1 MMLRNKLLLP
11 NKRKRDRL
19 LLSPR
24 ARRLSSRMRRVAT
37 KVVTRRASRRSMTV
51 LRLPVLL
58 VESAVEA
65 EAVAVVAA
73 VMESAAV
80 VAKAAKVAV
89 AVVVVTAVMA
99 SAAVAAKVAAEA
111 VAVVTEKA
119 VAVVAVKVAAVAV
132 AVVVPELPRLQAK
145 ARLRLKELSVA
156 DSANVS
162 KERLVR
168 KLILSIDRMEPAELD
183 AASAKAVVEE
193 AEIDLAETMP
203 LPLVRSRSSRMLPL
217 PPKRRPRR
225 LLALSLRSLRKKLA
239 SLLMTTSF
247 SSRPN
252 PRVCLL
258 KLMEESTRRSLIKFK
273 EEVATRSVFL
283 AVTPT

>member
-1 MMLRNKLLLP
+1 MP
-11 NKRKRDRL
+11 
-19 LLSPR
+19 
-24 ARRLSSRMRRVAT
+24 
-37 KVVTRRASRRSMTV
+37 
-51 LRLPVLL
+51 
-58 VESAVEA
+58 AVGTA
-65 EAVAVVAA
+65 KAVV
-73 VMESAAV
+73 
-80 VAKAAKVAV
+80 
-89 AVVVVTAVMA
+89 
-99 SAAVAAKVAAEA
+99 
-111 VAVVTEKA
+111 
-119 VAVVAVKVAAVAV
+119 VVAVKVAVEAVD
-132 AVVVPELPRLQAK
+132 VVVPELPRPPVK
-145 ARLRLKELSVA
+145 VRLRLKELSVA
-156 DSANVS
+156 DSAIVS
-162 KERLVR
+162 KERLAR

-273 EEVATRSVFL
+273 
-283 AVTPT
+283 